1 MTVDFDS
8 CWYVVQTR
16 PQSEKQAS
24 AHILRQGFDVYLPR
38 YLKQRRHARRVD
50 KRSRCLYFQ
59 ITFLCRS
66 TSRRNAGYRS
76 SQRLGCTMVRDG
88 DRPAPVPHHVIEAL
102 KGREDARG
110 LIQLKRAPRFS
121 PGDPIRVVNGALYDC
136 LGLYEGMSGEARVC
150 HPA

>member
-1 MTVDFDS
+1 M
-8 CWYVVQTR
+8 
-16 PQSEKQAS
+16 PAAS
-24 AHILRQGFDVYLPR
+24 I
-38 YLKQRRHARRVD
+38 
-50 KRSRCLYFQ
+50 RSRCLYFQ

-66 TSRRNAGYRS
+66 TSRRQRWLS
-76 SQRLGCTMVRDG
+76 ISQRLGWHELVRDG

-136 LGLYEGMSGEARVC
+136 LGLYEGMSGDARVAIC
-150 HPA
+150 LIFSAGRFA